1 MTTMT
6 VAQKKLVR
14 VTLDIMCYDDL
25 NLEDLNWKE
34 LLDLEGDEDVYA
46 TIKDVGD
53 IYSNIQKTL
62 QGASVLRTQS
72 SYFITLS
79 LITEAH
85 RHHSE
90 SSLTN
95 SSNSAMIIEDSN
107 AIPDEIWMEW
117 ELAASILE
125 ITVDYY
131 IMEFL

>member
-1 MTTMT
+1 MTIMI

-46 TIKDVGD
+46 TVKDVGD

-62 QGASVLRTQS
+62 QGASILRHSLTLVCP
-72 SYFITLS
+72 LS

-95 SSNSAMIIEDSN
+95 SANSAMIIEDSN
-107 AIPDEIWMEW
+107 SIPEEM